1 MPTMKQVIG
10 LASTNVECRIESA
23 SIPEPSDNQVLI
35 KVVVSGSNPKDWKVP
50 TWSAAYD
57 GPDDGSWQ
65 ARAKKGMNH
74 GDDIAGVVEEV
85 GKNVITFKKGD
96 RVAAFHEMQSPGG
109 SYAEYALAPEHTTF
123 HIPPSKSFE
132 EAATIPLAALTA
144 AVSLFHHL
152 RLPAPWAPAVKPTPL
167 LIYGASSAVG
177 SFAIK
182 LARNSNI
189 HPIIAV
195 AGKGTAFVE
204 TLLDHSKGDIVFD
217 YRNGDEEVV
226 KAIRSHL
233 KAGNYGDVRYGV
245 DPGMGDSSRKVL
257 TEIVASDG
265 AINIVLPSDWDT
277 GAAVK
282 TTTMVGSVHSE
293 VDKNHGDARDLGLVT
308 CRWFTKALQAD
319 TFSGHPFEV
328 RDGGLEG
335 VPQALRDLKDGKNSA
350 TKYVFRIADTPGIN

>member
-10 LASTNVECRIESA
+10 LPSAEIECRIESA
-23 SIPEPSDNQVLI
+23 PIPEPSDNQVLI

-50 TWSAAYD
+50 TWAGAYD
-57 GPDDGSWQ
+57 GPDNGSWQ
-65 ARAKKGMNH
+65 ARGKKGMNH
-74 GDDIAGVVEEV
+74 GDDIAGIVEKV

-109 SYAEYALAPEHTTF
+109 SFAEYALAPEHTTF

-152 RLPAPWAPAVKPTPL
+152 RLPAPWTPAVGPTPI
-167 LIYGASSAVG
+167 LIYGASSSVG

-204 TLLDHSKGDIVFD
+204 TLLDRSKGDIVFD

-226 KAIRSHL
+226 KGIRAHL
-233 KAGNYGDVRYGV
+233 KARNYGDVRYGI
-245 DPGMGDSSRKVL
+245 DPGIGNSSKKVL
-257 TEIVASDG
+257 MEIVAPDG
-265 AINIVLPSDWDT
+265 AINIVLPSDWNT
-277 GAAVK
+277 GTAVK
-282 TTTMVGSVHSE
+282 TTTMVGSVHSA
-293 VDKNHGDARDLGLVT
+293 DKEIDARDLGLVT
-308 CRWFTKALQAD
+308 CRWFTKAWQAD

-328 RDGGLEG
+328 RPGGLEG
-335 VPQALRDLKDGKNSA
+335 VQQALRDLKDGKNSA
-350 TKYVFRIADTPGIN
+350 TKYVFRIADTPGL